1 LQQLGISLA
10 LLTALLWGA
19 TSLEMRKAM
28 VRLST
33 ISVTA
38 LTSAIGVAMGLA
50 ASLLDGSGNRY
61 LSLGLD
67 GVVFAAVA
75 GVLVFAL
82 GRFLWYLAINEIG
95 ASRSNS
101 VVAAEALIAPVA
113 SVTVAKEGFGPL
125 TILGSVL
132 VVLGVWLIYR
142 SMGNRGRAEGGRKA
156 LGLGA
161 SVAAAFVFAFGS
173 AFARLANLSTGSP
186 TVTYTLSSLS
196 ALLASTPFLLRSG
209 GFSAAMRNGHAALGG
224 LFNSLASFSYW
235 GALSLAPVPVVV
247 PASQTFPVFTVLL
260 SLTAYKG
267 SERIDSYS
275 VLGALL
281 TTLGVVLVSIP

>member
-1 LQQLGISLA
+1 MA

-28 VRLST
+28 VRLSA

-50 ASLLDGSGNRY
+50 ASLLDGSGIRY
-61 LSLGLD
+61 LSLRLD

-101 VVAAEALIAPVA
+101 VVAAEALIVPLA
-113 SVTVAKEGFGPL
+113 SVTIAREGFGPL
-125 TILGSVL
+125 TILGSAL

-142 SMGNRGRAEGGRKA
+142 SMGNRGGSEGGRKVV
-156 LGLGA
+156 GLGA

-173 AFARLANLSTGSP
+173 TFARLANFSTGSP
-186 TVTYTLSSLS
+186 TVTYTLSSLA
-196 ALLASTPFLLRSG
+196 ALLTSMPFLLRSG
-209 GFSAAMRNGHAALGG
+209 GFSDALRNGHAALGG
-224 LFNSLASFSYW
+224 LFNSLASFFYW

-247 PASQTFPVFTVLL
+247 PASQTFPVFTVVL
-260 SLTAYKG
+260 SLTAYRR
-267 SERIDSYS
+267 SERVDSYT

-281 TTLGVVLVSIP
+281 TTLGVVLVSLP

>member
-1 LQQLGISLA
+1 
-10 LLTALLWGA
+10 
-19 TSLEMRKAM
+19 
-28 VRLST
+28 
-33 ISVTA
+33 
-38 LTSAIGVAMGLA
+38 MGLA

-61 LSLGLD
+61 LSLRLD

-75 GVLVFAL
+75 GILVFAL

-113 SVTVAKEGFGPL
+113 SVTVAREGFGPL

-142 SMGNRGRAEGGRKA
+142 SMGNGGGSEGGRKVV
-156 LGLGA
+156 GLGA

-173 AFARLANLSTGSP
+173 AFARLANFSTGSP
-186 TVTYTLSSLS
+186 TVTYTLSSLA
-196 ALLASTPFLLRSG
+196 ALLTSMPFLLRSG

-247 PASQTFPVFTVLL
+247 PASQTFPVFTVVL
-260 SLTAYKG
+260 SLTAYRG
-267 SERIDSYS
+267 SERVDSYT